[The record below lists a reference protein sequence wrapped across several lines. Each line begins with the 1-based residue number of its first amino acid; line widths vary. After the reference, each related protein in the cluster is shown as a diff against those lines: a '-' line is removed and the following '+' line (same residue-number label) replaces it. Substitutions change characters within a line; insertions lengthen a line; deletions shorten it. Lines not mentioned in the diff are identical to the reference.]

1 MRHCYSALYFL
12 IPAVQSF
19 VTSNRTPVVSP
30 LDPLTIIPEQHGWL
44 LRQELL
50 KRKCRQFSSTRR
62 TATTIT
68 SEDSSKSTSSSMME
82 LRNGVADIANQ
93 FDVFLLDMW
102 GVMHD
107 GSRPYDGVLEV
118 IEKLRQMQD
127 KKLIILSNSSKRK
140 DNSVRMLKKLGFN
153 PDDFHDIITSGEVA
167 HGLLSGKLRNR
178 WEMLDQLLQ
187 GDPLQKK
194 VFVLGSGDND
204 VEYCE
209 SCGWQLTPI
218 EEANLIVA
226 RGTFTVNDGSEV
238 VNKRENEELYES
250 TMETRLKQAAL
261 RRIPMLV
268 TNPDKIRPD
277 VERPPMPGKIGD
289 RYEQILRETS
299 TEECTGLVKRIGKP
313 FQDVYDLALVE
324 ENAKENRNRVCMLGD
339 ALETD
344 IVGGSI
350 NGISTVWVLL
360 DGIYGPDLDHN
371 TDDSNL
377 MQSAEAIVKE
387 FNGETG
393 TYAGDRVVQ
402 PDIALRHFRW

>member
-1 MRHCYSALYFL
+1 
-12 IPAVQSF
+12 
-19 VTSNRTPVVSP
+19 
-30 LDPLTIIPEQHGWL
+30 
-44 LRQELL
+44 
-50 KRKCRQFSSTRR
+50 
-62 TATTIT
+62 
-68 SEDSSKSTSSSMME
+68 ME

>member
-1 MRHCYSALYFL
+1 
-12 IPAVQSF
+12 
-19 VTSNRTPVVSP
+19 
-30 LDPLTIIPEQHGWL
+30 
-44 LRQELL
+44 
-50 KRKCRQFSSTRR
+50 
-62 TATTIT
+62 
-68 SEDSSKSTSSSMME
+68 ME

-209 SCGWQLTPI
+209 SCGWQLSPI

-299 TEECTGLVKRIGKP
+299 TEECTGMVKRIGKP

-324 ENAKENRNRVCMLGD
+324 ENAKENRNRVCMVGD

-360 DGIYGPDLDHN
+360 DGIYGLDLDHN